1 MIKATKIRMHAGR
14 EESNSVLEI
23 ESIYLIGLSNQPDG
37 FYSKES
43 IHDFVKDTQNRSI
56 HVNIS
61 PYPKLIAATNGN
73 QKYVRSAPNDT
84 PEDNLLKLPQE
95 K

>member
-1 MIKATKIRMHAGR
+1 MD
-14 EESNSVLEI
+14 
-23 ESIYLIGLSNQPDG
+23 SIFLSGVKDER
-37 FYSKES
+37 FYSKEVL
-43 IHDFVKDTQNRSI
+43 HGYVKNEQNSAI
-56 HVNIS
+56 HVDIS

-84 PEDNLLKLPQE
+84 PADNLIKLPQE